1 MSKSTFF
8 EIIDKLQP
16 TLVKENIQY
25 CRSIPIEIRV
35 LCVIYKLAHSCNFL
49 ICSKL
54 FTIRKSIVS
63 LIFHEFVVA
72 FHFTFRKLISWLE
85 GPKMQ
90 KSDGRF

>member
-1 MSKSTFF
+1 
-8 EIIDKLQP
+8 
-16 TLVKENIQY
+16 
-25 CRSIPIEIRV
+25 
-35 LCVIYKLAHSCNFL
+35 L